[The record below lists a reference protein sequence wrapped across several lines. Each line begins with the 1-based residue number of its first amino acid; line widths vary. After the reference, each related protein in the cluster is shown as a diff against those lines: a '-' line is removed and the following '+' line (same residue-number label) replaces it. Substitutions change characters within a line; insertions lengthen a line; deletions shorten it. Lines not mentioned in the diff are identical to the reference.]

1 MRIRIGVAF
10 ALIAAIFVI
19 WSLVEFMPAKMKS
32 RLQPTKN
39 LAIEST
45 FNSRGDAPK
54 SHPEP
59 SSDDTLSPLP
69 WHLVNISREMTLQP
83 AINALSVDIEIDR
96 EINDVASL
104 FIVPLN
110 LRCNGQICY
119 FGAMT
124 DNMTGK
130 RPGTNQWEH
139 IGRGFVFSR
148 WGDSDP
154 NAIHTSNG
162 GFYLVSNL
170 EGDLVGVR
178 KAYVW
183 GKGRYTFT
191 LRLMP
196 AKALG
201 RLRDAPG
208 IWVGASVYSHTTND
222 TIFVGALHFSGGQFD
237 VSGSVISFVEVFRPG
252 FYVRPPN
259 TVPPVHIAMSDI
271 AVDDK
276 VQSPSRI
283 IADYPQGVPTW
294 TKVIGRRDALN
305 SDSGIRAILDRD
317 EGAFV
322 VVVDKD
328 AKRGKVTSERIYS
341 SPFSDMIVR

>member
-1 MRIRIGVAF
+1 MRITVPYQQAAYSRLRLELSHAVGESRILVPKLRLLPCEVPMRIRIGVAF

-139 IGRGFVFSR
+139 IGRGFVFS
-148 WGDSDP
+148 
-154 NAIHTSNG
+154 
-162 GFYLVSNL
+162 
-170 EGDLVGVR
+170 
-178 KAYVW
+178 
-183 GKGRYTFT
+183 
-191 LRLMP
+191 
-196 AKALG
+196 
-201 RLRDAPG
+201 
-208 IWVGASVYSHTTND
+208 
-222 TIFVGALHFSGGQFD
+222 
-237 VSGSVISFVEVFRPG
+237 
-252 FYVRPPN
+252 
-259 TVPPVHIAMSDI
+259 
-271 AVDDK
+271 
-276 VQSPSRI
+276 
-283 IADYPQGVPTW
+283 
-294 TKVIGRRDALN
+294 
-305 SDSGIRAILDRD
+305 
-317 EGAFV
+317 
-322 VVVDKD
+322 
-328 AKRGKVTSERIYS
+328 
-341 SPFSDMIVR
+341 